1 MKNNIWRSSGSKYA
15 EFVLS
20 QDRIIDVNA
29 NLDYQVSQKARL
41 FEKVRSYVKLFS
53 KTRRSKVIYAK
64 HI

>member
-15 EFVLS
+15 EFVRS

-41 FEKVRSYVKLFS
+41 FEKVRSYVKLFP